1 MKFDG
6 NNFARGLRMRMSE
19 LNITTTNLSK
29 QTKIS
34 RTTITSCRSG
44 KSKMLQFGTLNAF
57 CEALNC
63 TPNDLFKELSK

>member
-6 NNFARGLRMRMSE
+6 DNFARGLRMKMSE
-19 LNITTTNLSK
+19 LNITTTSFSK

-34 RTTITSCRSG
+34 RTTITNCRSG
-44 KSKMLQFGTLNAF
+44 KCKMIQFGTLNAF
-57 CEALNC
+57 CKALNC